1 MPPSY
6 RDFSRQLRKDQ
17 TDAERALWQQLRGH
31 RFMELKFKRQKVVG
45 PYIVDFICLE
55 RMLVIELDGGQHL
68 GSASDLERDA
78 WLCARGFQVL
88 RFWNHDVLLKMDS
101 VLEAIRLALDSSPQ
115 PSPQP
120 SP

>member
-1 MPPSY
+1 MSSSY

-17 TDAERALWQQLRGH
+17 TDAERALWQRLRGH
-31 RFMELKFKRQKVVG
+31 RFMDLKFKRQKVVG
-45 PYIVDFICLE
+45 HYIADFICLE

-68 GSASDLERDA
+68 DSVADPERDA

-88 RFWNHDVLLKMDS
+88 RFWNHDVLLRMDS
-101 VLEAIRLALDSSPQ
+101 VLEAIRLALDSGSQ

>member
-1 MPPSY
+1 MSPSY

-17 TDAERALWQQLRGH
+17 TDAERALWQQLRAY

-55 RMLVIELDGGQHL
+55 RMLVIELDGGQHQ
-68 GSASDLERDA
+68 GSAIDLERDA

-88 RFWNHDVLLKMDS
+88 RFWNHDVLSKMDS
-101 VLEAIRLALDSSPQ
+101 VLEAIRLALDSSSQ